1 MMLDIAMPGM
11 NGYEVCLR
19 LKADPRTADI
29 PIIFISALDEPMDKV
44 RAFECGGA
52 DYVSKPFQSEEV
64 LARIEHQLRIDRL
77 QNEMRDANR
86 KLLELD
92 RIKGNFTAMLVHDLR
107 APLTVIS
114 LTLDAIGTDD
124 ADAEEISDLLTISKV
139 SLHKML
145 ALIND
150 ALDVYRTSDGPA
162 QLRLAPLEVAPVL
175 ARCGEVAKVE
185 ARMKGLAL
193 DVRITEPLT
202 PIVGDAVKL
211 DRALSNLLSNAVK
224 FTPSGGQ
231 VSLSAETGK
240 TGRLVVKVADNG
252 QGIPESELPFVF
264 EPFRQ
269 ADTEQRAHGFGL
281 GLAIAKRVVESHHG
295 TIVVDSAMGRGT
307 IFTIE
312 LPSARS
318 ETHAA
323 HAE

>member
-1 MMLDIAMPGM
+1 MD
-11 NGYEVCLR
+11 GYEVCLK
-19 LKADPRTADI
+19 LKADPRTAAI

-44 RAFECGGA
+44 RAFECGAA
-52 DYVSKPFQSEEV
+52 DYVSKPFQAEEV

-77 QNEMRDANR
+77 QNEMREANQ
-86 KLLELD
+86 KLVELD
-92 RIKGNFTAMLVHDLR
+92 RIKGNLTAMLVHDLR

-114 LTLDAIGTDD
+114 LALGAIGTDD
-124 ADAEEISDLLTISKV
+124 AEEVAELLDISKV
-139 SLHKML
+139 SLRKML

-150 ALDVYRTSDGPA
+150 ALDVYRTSDGA
-162 QLRLAPLEVAPVL
+162 VQMQLARLEVAPVL
-175 ARCGEVAKVE
+175 ARCGEVARVE

-193 DVRITEPLT
+193 DVRITEPLA

-224 FTPSGGQ
+224 FTPSGGR
-231 VSLSAETGK
+231 VSLSAETAK
-240 TGRLVVKVADNG
+240 TGSLVVKVADNG

-269 ADTEQRAHGFGL
+269 ADTEQRPHGFGL

-295 TIVVDSAMGRGT
+295 TIVVDSTMGRGT

-318 ETHAA
+318 ETLAA